1 MSPTGSSVEGCGGQV
16 TRPVSLVEPFA
27 RSAEASPDK
36 LCLRFEG
43 EDWSNGR
50 LLDRAGSFAAALR
63 AWGLKPGDRV
73 ALFLGNHPDFLA
85 AYLGTHL
92 ARGVTVPV
100 NKSYRRTE
108 LRHIFED
115 AGVRLCVA
123 DGEARPELERVRD
136 DLSSLERVVVR
147 GDDPVTPGAALADS
161 GLASENCP
169 FMAPDSTTG
178 ICAFSANAFMIRR
191 TSAALAVTLIGPPPN
206 GRSARP
212 RGGAAARRV

>member
-1 MSPTGSSVEGCGGQV
+1 MPMERKRMSPTGSSVEGCGGQV

-147 GDDPVTPGAALADS
+147 GDALTEEKVVDFCRED
-161 GLASENCP
+161 LAGYKKP
-169 FMAPDSTTG
+169 
-178 ICAFSANAFMIRR
+178 
-191 TSAALAVTLIGPPPN
+191 
-206 GRSARP
+206 
-212 RGGAAARRV
+212 RRVEFVGALPRNALGKVLTHKVREKLIEGER

>member
-1 MSPTGSSVEGCGGQV
+1 MSPTGGSVEGCGEQV
-16 TRPVSLVEPFA
+16 TRPVSLVEAFA

-92 ARGVTVPV
+92 SGGVVVPV
-100 NKSYRRTE
+100 NKGYRRG
-108 LRHIFED
+108 
-115 AGVRLCVA
+115 GVGATLYY
-123 DGEARPELERVRD
+123 AR
-136 DLSSLERVVVR
+136 
-147 GDDPVTPGAALADS
+147 G
-161 GLASENCP
+161 
-169 FMAPDSTTG
+169 
-178 ICAFSANAFMIRR
+178 
-191 TSAALAVTLIGPPPN
+191 
-206 GRSARP
+206 
-212 RGGAAARRV
+212 